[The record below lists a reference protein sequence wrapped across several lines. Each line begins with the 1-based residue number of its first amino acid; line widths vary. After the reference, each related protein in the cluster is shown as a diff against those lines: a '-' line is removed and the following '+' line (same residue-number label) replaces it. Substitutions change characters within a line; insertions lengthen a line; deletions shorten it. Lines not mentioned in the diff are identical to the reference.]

1 MTLRIVGM
9 MVAFAAVAVTM
20 VLVPAAVP
28 TSGDSP
34 GTTGAPTGGG
44 TAGGGDGLTVPGGDA
59 QASNLWSANIGGTT
73 TSGLDTSDIG
83 RVLYRGTKRLIQT
96 QSPTGDGAT
105 AEVCE
110 GFPEITVSQ
119 SGASSGPGVDGIKLR
134 LDYSACEIQVGSLTS
149 AHTGVTSMLQRGGSA
164 VTLGLNGMPNVAN
177 TPIAWQGVHI
187 PLETSAGANPSGT
200 RRLSR
205 LTGAIEDR
213 LQLDLTNV
221 EIRRHYDTTNLTDA
235 VFSYDCDTQSPFSEY
250 IQWHED
256 ACTGNNGMVATRLR
270 AWARGRF
277 HAELRSFLGM
287 RARLN
292 RDSRHTIYLRLEASG
307 ATEPVRSC
315 TFTPV
320 GIRGL
325 TATFPR
331 LDPRFLIKPDW
342 SVTVDCRY
350 TTGILTR

>member
-105 AEVCE
+105 VEVCE

-134 LDYSACEIQVGSLTS
+134 LDFAACAVYIGELTRTSVGVDHPGDSRSRGPGAFSPSHRPYARNTSIAWFKPRTESGESVDVTHGLPRFGRLWGSLEDW
-149 AHTGVTSMLQRGGSA
+149 VQR
-164 VTLGLNGMPNVAN
+164 
-177 TPIAWQGVHI
+177 
-187 PLETSAGANPSGT
+187 
-200 RRLSR
+200 
-205 LTGAIEDR
+205 
-213 LQLDLTNV
+213 DLTKV
-221 EIRRHYDTTNLTDA
+221 EVSRTLLKNPLRTTGFAKYCRTD
-235 VFSYDCDTQSPFSEY
+235 SPFEEQIRWY
-250 IQWHED
+250 NDECLGGHQ
-256 ACTGNNGMVATRLR
+256 TVAGQER

-277 HAELRSFLGM
+277 HAEVQDAHRGTTLHG
-287 RARLN
+287 
-292 RDSRHTIYLRLEASG
+292 DSRHTIYIRLQGDAS
-307 ATEPVRSC
+307 ADQVRSC
-315 TFTPV
+315 TFSPYNIRRLRATFSKV
-320 GIRGL
+320 GIFTWWLAG
-325 TATFPR
+325 PYG
-331 LDPRFLIKPDW
+331 
-342 SVTVDCRY
+342 VTVDCRY
-350 TTGILTR
+350 RYHTLY